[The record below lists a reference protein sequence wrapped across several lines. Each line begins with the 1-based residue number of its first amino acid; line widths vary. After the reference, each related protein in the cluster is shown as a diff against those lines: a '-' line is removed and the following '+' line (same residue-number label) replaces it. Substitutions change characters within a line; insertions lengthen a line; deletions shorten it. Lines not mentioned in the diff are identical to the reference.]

1 VAEATLRELGRPT
14 LGELLELVHLI
25 AHKSPHRHG
34 RAGARW
40 LRRYLDANPD
50 SGLDD
55 VAFLAGC
62 LSALGGPKN
71 HAALTALRAVASSS
85 DGHGQRPAPPAN
97 RTSG

>member
-1 VAEATLRELGRPT
+1 
-14 LGELLELVHLI
+14 
-25 AHKSPHRHG
+25 
-34 RAGARW
+34 

-71 HAALTALRAVASSS
+71 HAALSALRAVASLS
-85 DGHGQRPAPPAN
+85 DGQGQRRA
-97 RTSG
+97 